1 MIYPGDINNCKETPN
16 RGGFSV
22 KKIKQ
27 IKANLEVLKK
37 YLVILFISL
46 FVVSCTTV
54 KYVIIDPKD
63 STQLIEVRKR
73 ILYDDYH
80 MVNPYPLY
88 NNYWWYNSRPIIIQ
102 RPQPQ
107 PHRPNFGPLPPTPR
121 PHR

>member
-1 MIYPGDINNCKETPN
+1 MANAQPKPKPRRSRRSG
-16 RGGFSV
+16 V
-22 KKIKQ
+22 KKMKQ

-80 MVNPYPLY
+80 MANPYPLY
-88 NNYWWYNSRPIIIQ
+88 NNYWWWYNSRPIIIQ

-107 PHRPNFGPLPPTPR
+107 PHRPNFGPLPPSPR
-121 PHR
+121 PRH